1 MRFPSNLLVLAGALA
16 CSGCATVDLITNQ
29 CDTEYIRVT
38 WPATITRGSLTVT
51 TTLQGA
57 VTPGNI
63 DATQFRNLKD
73 ALIDGDGNATNV
85 VWTVDAFNVNGGYI
99 ALMHSAPA
107 TSGQTEAVSLA
118 FDGGGWGTIASP
130 RPFAPTIAL
139 RAENFNATSATGS
152 ITTVD
157 PKPLKLRVDVT
168 TSNAAGE
175 TIKVTGDAQ
184 FRYERVSSSC
194 S

>member
-1 MRFPSNLLVLAGALA
+1 MRFPANILTIAGVIAS
-16 CSGCATVDLITNQ
+16 SGCGTVEFLTNR
-29 CDTEYIRVT
+29 CDTESIRVT
-38 WPATITRGSLTVT
+38 WPATITRGGLAVT

-57 VTPGNI
+57 VTPSNI
-63 DATQFRNLKD
+63 DVAQFQDLKD
-73 ALIDGDGNATNV
+73 ALIDGDASATNV
-85 VWTVDAFNVNGGYI
+85 VWTVDAFNTNGGYI

-107 TSGQTEAVSLA
+107 TAGQTEPVNLA
-118 FDGGGWGTIASP
+118 FDGGGWGTVASP

-152 ITTVD
+152 ITTID
-157 PKPLKLRVDVT
+157 PSPLKLRIDVT
-168 TSNAAGE
+168 TTNAAGE

-184 FRYERVSSSC
+184 FRYERVTSSC